1 MVGVSFG
8 TPIIFILNMLYYRQK
23 EGINMIATLAVIA
36 FFIAAAIVEETGGV
50 SYAGACMIVFVF
62 LSFVVSPIVGILLLL
77 FNLL

>member
-1 MVGVSFG
+1 
-8 TPIIFILNMLYYRQK
+8 MLYYRQK
-23 EGINMIATLAVIA
+23 EGMNMIATLAVIA
-36 FFIAAAIVEETGGV
+36 FFIAAAIVEENGKM

>member
-36 FFIAAAIVEETGGV
+36 FFIAAAIVEEKGQM
-50 SYAGACMIVFVF
+50 SYAGACMIVFAF
-62 LSFVVSPIVGILLLL
+62 ISFVVSPIVGILLLL

>member
-8 TPIIFILNMLYYRQK
+8 TPIIFILSMLYYRQK

-36 FFIAAAIVEETGGV
+36 FLIAAAIVEEKEGT

-62 LSFVVSPIVGILLLL
+62 LSFVVSPIVVILLVLL
-77 FNLL
+77 KLL

>member
-1 MVGVSFG
+1 M
-8 TPIIFILNMLYYRQK
+8 
-23 EGINMIATLAVIA
+23 NMIATLAVIA
-36 FFIAAAIVEETGGV
+36 FFIAAAIVEENGKM

>member
-8 TPIIFILNMLYYRQK
+8 TPIIFILSMLYYRQK

-36 FFIAAAIVEETGGV
+36 FLIAAAIVEEKEGT

-62 LSFVVSPIVGILLLL
+62 LSFVVAPIGVILLVLL
-77 FNLL
+77 KLL

>member
-1 MVGVSFG
+1 MAL
-8 TPIIFILNMLYYRQK
+8 PIIFTLNMLYYRQK
-23 EGINMIATLAVIA
+23 EGMNMIATLAVIA
-36 FFIAAAIVEETGGV
+36 FFIAAAIVEENGKM

>member
-1 MVGVSFG
+1 
-8 TPIIFILNMLYYRQK
+8 
-23 EGINMIATLAVIA
+23 MIATLAVIA

-62 LSFVVSPIVGILLLL
+62 LSFVVSPIVGILFLL

>member
-36 FFIAAAIVEETGGV
+36 FLIAAAIVEEKEGT

-62 LSFVVSPIVGILLLL
+62 LSFVVSPIGVILLVLL
-77 FNLL
+77 KLL

>member
-1 MVGVSFG
+1 MAL
-8 TPIIFILNMLYYRQK
+8 PIIFILNMLYYRQK
-23 EGINMIATLAVIA
+23 EGMNMIATLAVIA
-36 FFIAAAIVEETGGV
+36 FFIAAAIVEENGKM

>member
-1 MVGVSFG
+1 MVGVPFG

-36 FFIAAAIVEETGGV
+36 FLIAAAIVEEKEGT

-62 LSFVVSPIVGILLLL
+62 LSFVVSPIGVILLVLL
-77 FNLL
+77 KLL